1 MDFFQNFNGIKLSL
15 RRRSGGAIVLGMNRN
30 QSRSLSRPPL
40 ERMMHI
46 HKAIAELEETKR
58 ELKEAD
64 HDFGGHRIA
73 AIKQC
78 DEALAQLRQCLKF
91 DRK

>member
-1 MDFFQNFNGIKLSL
+1 MQKQI
-15 RRRSGGAIVLGMNRN
+15 RSFVAVSILTAGLLAAYVTTGA
-30 QSRSLSRPPL
+30 
-40 ERMMHI
+40 ERKREAHPHI

-64 HDFGGHRIA
+64 HDFGGHRVA